1 MRKRPWLFYGWIILA
16 CAMTIIAISSG
27 TRFSFGVILKPLTE
41 QFGWDRASV
50 AFIASISVLISG
62 LLQPGL
68 GWLVDRWGPK
78 IILTYGLL
86 ILGGG
91 MMLTSLSTSLWHFY
105 LAYGVLCGLGFAATL
120 QVVAASLVSNWFV
133 RRRGFVL
140 SLIGSGG
147 AIGELLVVPLMML
160 MVLAYGWAAY
170 YRIAALITLAGLFP
184 IVLLL
189 IHNTPEEID
198 LAPDGDERIANMR
211 ASGSGTKE
219 QAGAHTTSSSS
230 LRQAM
235 YTTSAWALLYAGF
248 A

>member
-16 CAMTIIAISSG
+16 CAMTIIAMSSG
-27 TRFSFGVILKPLTE
+27 TRFSFGVILKPLTD

-50 AFIASISVLISG
+50 AFMASISVLISG

-68 GWLVDRWGPK
+68 GWLVDRWGPR

-91 MMLTSLSTSLWHFY
+91 MMLTSFSTSLWHFY

-140 SLIGSGG
+140 SLTGSGG

-170 YRIAALITLAGLFP
+170 YRIAAVITLAGLFP
-184 IVLLL
+184 IVLLF
-189 IHNTPEEID
+189 IRNTPEEIG
-198 LAPDGDERIANMR
+198 LAPDGDESAASMR
-211 ASGSGTKE
+211 ASGVDKKE
-219 QAGAHTTSSSS
+219 QTGARTASPSS
-230 LRQAM
+230 LRQAIHM
-235 YTTSAWALLYAGF
+235 VSAWALLYAGF